1 MIMDMSASKRFKAL
15 SRISHIRGAGA
26 TTCCRLGPFEPRKP
40 AKCRRS
46 GSPRATVP
54 NALLIAALSLS
65 LAGCSF
71 LQPGATVRTT
81 PPPQTDTKGAQEL
94 TSAPKQPEAP
104 LKPVPPTPQQPRRIS
119 ETKPPSATG
128 SRGAEKLAA
137 TSTPLTVRA
146 REATT
151 VKDEPVTPQ
160 APITV
165 GSGTVTDAPV
175 AELVF
180 KGPPHQAPPRMG
192 ARKMLAWFGL
202 GLGVAVLAIL
212 ARLYLIRR
220 AQPPAVPDAK
230 KDDLNMPKE
239 LLFKEPVNLPQEA
252 VATEKS

>member
-1 MIMDMSASKRFKAL
+1 MDMSAIKRLKAL
-15 SRISHIRGAGA
+15 SRISHFRGAGA
-26 TTCCRLGPFEPRKP
+26 TTCCRLRPFGPRKP
-40 AKCRRS
+40 AKCRCS

-94 TSAPKQPEAP
+94 ASAPKQPEAP
-104 LKPVPPTPQQPRRIS
+104 SKPVPPTPQQPRRIS
-119 ETKPPSATG
+119 DTKPPSATV

-146 REATT
+146 RERTT
-151 VKDEPVTPQ
+151 VEADPVAPQ
-160 APITV
+160 APITA
-165 GSGTVTDAPV
+165 GAGTVTDAPV
-175 AELVF
+175 AELIF
-180 KGPPHQAPPRMG
+180 KGPPHPPPPRVG
-192 ARKMLAWFGL
+192 AKKVLVWFGL

-220 AQPPAVPDAK
+220 AKPPAVPDPK
-230 KDDLNMPKE
+230 KDDLKMPKE
-239 LLFKEPVNLPQEA
+239 LLFKEPLNLPQEA